1 MGRRPIYES
10 LIVRSL
16 ISQLHIFDGWYPL
29 TVTLFFILWV
39 GFLSPNTIGTQIKA
53 ARELRQL
60 KRTKDYYQK
69 DILHNEALI
78 HQILSDPE
86 FVEKFG
92 RETYLMKRENEDIYL
107 FE

>member
-1 MGRRPIYES
+1 MNRNKFFS
-10 LIVRSL
+10 TVRYN
-16 ISQLHIFDGWYPL
+16 IDRFWAWKYRNHIL
-29 TVTLFFILWV
+29 VTLFFILWV